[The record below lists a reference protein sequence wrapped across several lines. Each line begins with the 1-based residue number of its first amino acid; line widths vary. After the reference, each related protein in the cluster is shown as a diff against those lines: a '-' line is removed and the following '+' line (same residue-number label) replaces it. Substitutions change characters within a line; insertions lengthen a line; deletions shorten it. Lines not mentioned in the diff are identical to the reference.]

1 MTSMKLTKGEKS
13 WVLYDVAC
21 SAFIMLV
28 STTIPIYFRSLA
40 EADGVSP
47 EQASALWGTVT
58 AVAVLILAVISPLLG
73 AIADYKGMKKKMF
86 AGFLVMGLL
95 GAVGLTITSDWMA
108 FLYIFVVARVGY
120 SATNV
125 FYDSMLTDVTTD
137 ERMDMLSSSGYAW
150 GYIGSCLPFII
161 GILLIFVKPF
171 GLDTVTATRLS
182 FLVTAAWWLLCTI
195 PLLRNVQQVHYLER
209 SAGGVANVF
218 RRLKNTFEKVKK
230 DKKLLFFVLGYFCY
244 IDGVYTIISMATT
257 YGGEVGISSTHMILA
272 LLLTQFVAF
281 PFAILS
287 GMQAKR
293 YGALRLIKLFI
304 LLYMGICIFGFQLD
318 KAWEFWVLAVAVGIC
333 QGGIQALSRSYFGK
347 LIPKEES
354 NEYFGFFDIF
364 GKFADFFGPMI
375 MSFCAI
381 FLGSSS
387 YGVLALIV
395 LFAVGYLLIRAS
407 ERAAAEQASK

>member
-1 MTSMKLTKGEKS
+1 MSSMKLTRAEKS
-13 WVLYDVAC
+13 WILYDVAC

-28 STTIPIYFRSLA
+28 STTIPIFFRSLA

-58 AVAVLILAVISPLLG
+58 AVAVLILAVISPILG
-73 AIADYKGMKKKMF
+73 AFADYKGMKKKMF

-95 GAVGLTITSDWMA
+95 GAVGLTVTSDWTA

-120 SATNV
+120 SATNI

-150 GYIGSCLPFII
+150 GYIGSCIPFIV

-171 GLDTVTATRLS
+171 GLDTVTATRIS

-195 PLLRNVQQVHYLER
+195 PLLRNVKQVHYLEH
-209 SAGGVANVF
+209 SEGSVANVF
-218 RRLKNTFEKVKK
+218 RRLKNTFVKVKK
-230 DKKLLFFVLGYFCY
+230 DKRLLYFVLGYFFY

-287 GMQAKR
+287 GVQAKKH
-293 YGALRLIKLFI
+293 GALKLIKLFI
-304 LLYMGICIFGFQLD
+304 LIYMGICVFGYQLD
-318 KAWEFWVLAVAVGIC
+318 RAWEFWVLAVAVGIC

-347 LIPKEES
+347 LVPKEES

-375 MSFCAI
+375 ISICAI

-387 YGVLALIV
+387 YGVLALIL
-395 LFAVGYLLIRAS
+395 LFAIGYLLVRAS
-407 ERAAAEQASK
+407 EKAEILQ